1 MDVQNKNRI
10 DAIDIDDLM
19 SFSNK
24 HRSYSALVKYLS
36 MMDNVFRYEFV
47 EEHKY
52 LLKKDS
58 RFMQL
63 YTKNP
68 NVNMTYENLL
78 KYGKYYPDDFLYHCL
93 CYDYADCADKE
104 CHFMW
109 IIENKNKLPAEQLPY
124 YLEILS
130 KESRYDL
137 LLEVNKKAIANDAR
151 LFIANQLAATLDIS
165 NILEARKIYEY
176 LIENGCNYKTLH
188 YNYAV

>member
-137 LLEVNKKAIANDAR
+137 LLEVNKKAIAMM
-151 LFIANQLAATLDIS
+151 LGFLL
-165 NILEARKIYEY
+165 
-176 LIENGCNYKTLH
+176 LIN
-188 YNYAV
+188 